1 MGLSAEEV
9 ANSQILVGIT
19 NEAGVLKVV
28 LTDGQIITWP
38 AVLTDLPSG
47 QYYLSL
53 SRQSQIPSKAE
64 LAKLVLQEILQLE

>member
-9 ANSQILVGIT
+9 VNSQILVEIT
-19 NEAGVLKVV
+19 NEVGVLKVV
-28 LTDGQIITWP
+28 LADGQVMTWP
-38 AVLTDLPSG
+38 SALIDFPPG
-47 QYYLSL
+47 QYYLNL